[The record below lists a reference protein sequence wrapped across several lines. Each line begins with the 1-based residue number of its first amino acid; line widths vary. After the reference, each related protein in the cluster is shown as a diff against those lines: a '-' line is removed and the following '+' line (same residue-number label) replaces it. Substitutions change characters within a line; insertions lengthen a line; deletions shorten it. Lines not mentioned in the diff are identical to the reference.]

1 MLFPFSFIVTFFLF
15 VVFFGESALR
25 RGLRPFCLSGRVQSL
40 DGPFP
45 CLVSDKFLPRRR
57 SDVTMRDRPHP
68 GIGFRSSSLER
79 RNARNSHFALCA
91 IGIALRRK
99 PTPGAFPGASIPT
112 WGYGR
117 QSCGQCTPVSARG
130 RKSDGGEGG
139 RCTARRGR
147 GRAGVGSPTPASGAR
162 RGGRR
167 AGRNGLGPGFHAG
180 SRRRGDAS

>member
-68 GIGFRSSSLER
+68 GIGFRSSLER
-79 RNARNSHFALCA
+79 RNARNSHLALCA

-99 PTPGAFPGASIPT
+99 PTPGAVPGASTPT
-112 WGYGR
+112 WGYER
-117 QSCGQCTPVSARG
+117 QSCGQCTPVSARD